1 MKKINLYSK
10 DFQGSDTV
18 KKSTVDDLIM
28 DILCGHELEGYIDGK
43 KACILNLKE
52 DYITF
57 SINSRRINIP
67 EEDLDTAILYKNK
80 TLKELLEEDIFYDIV
95 VY

>member
-1 MKKINLYSK
+1 MKNMIVRKGAGKMKN
-10 DFQGSDTV
+10 
-18 KKSTVDDLIM
+18 STVDDLIM
-28 DILCGHELEGYIDGK
+28 DIICGHELEGYIDGK
-43 KACILNLKE
+43 KACVLNLKE

-67 EEDLDTAILYKNK
+67 EEDLDSAILYKNK

>member
-28 DILCGHELEGYIDGK
+28 DILCGHELEGHIDGK